1 MKANKL
7 ESVCKSLTKGMYETF
22 ANTVLYLLKKQNS
35 IKVLSV
41 YHHIEC
47 SNFWDDVRV
56 EINGVV
62 IAYRVS
68 YLNRFKNIITFNYMK
83 TPDGLIVRVG
93 KEYGAHCSWIHG
105 FFMELVH
112 ASENDVYS
120 LSNIDA
126 INYTTEEEIYQY
138 EKL

>member
-1 MKANKL
+1 
-7 ESVCKSLTKGMYETF
+7 
-22 ANTVLYLLKKQNS
+22 
-35 IKVLSV
+35 
-41 YHHIEC
+41 
-47 SNFWDDVRV
+47 
-56 EINGVV
+56 
-62 IAYRVS
+62 
-68 YLNRFKNIITFNYMK
+68 MK

-93 KEYGAHCSWIHG
+93 KEYGAQYSWIHG

-120 LSNIDA
+120 LSNIDN